1 MGFFKGLAIGFVI
14 AALISVIFGYF
25 KDAGIYALISIA
37 FSVMG

>member
-1 MGFFKGLAIGFVI
+1 MGFYKGAAIGFIVS
-14 AALISVIFGYF
+14 ALVSLILGDD